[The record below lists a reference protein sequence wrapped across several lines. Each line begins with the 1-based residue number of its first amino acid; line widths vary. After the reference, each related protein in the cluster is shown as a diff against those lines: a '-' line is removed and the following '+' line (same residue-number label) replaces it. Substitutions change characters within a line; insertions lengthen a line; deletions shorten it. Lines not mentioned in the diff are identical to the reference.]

1 MDPEFLLSKKMAGKG
16 DKELDRKARREQR
29 RKHIAEINR
38 VKLEKEQERFLVR
51 NALETTMGLGLKDI
65 FSTLQKMG
73 GKAMT
78 KMFDRVFIEVSLG
91 LIDKMAMGQE
101 LGLGGGI
108 GGDDEEEGEFD
119 ELKEFRE
126 SRKVNLM

>member
-1 MDPEFLLSKKMAGKG
+1 LKRYFKTWKREAEKFSLHKEEKKKKAEENGGEYRVVIVGEEQGTEDFRFSTLREHERRFIGDGMDPEFLLSKKMAGKG

-65 FSTLQKMG
+65 FSTL
-73 GKAMT
+73 
-78 KMFDRVFIEVSLG
+78 
-91 LIDKMAMGQE
+91 
-101 LGLGGGI
+101 
-108 GGDDEEEGEFD
+108 
-119 ELKEFRE
+119 
-126 SRKVNLM
+126 